1 VVWGVTYALL
11 RVGIQH
17 SPPLLF
23 AVIRMAGGGALL
35 LMVALALGRP
45 QPRGL
50 ATHGLLLIGGVL
62 NYALFYMGLN
72 YGVRSISAGETA
84 ILNYTAPLWIA
95 ISAHFALAQP
105 LGPRRIAG
113 LLLGFL
119 GVALVVGDKLRP
131 GSDPVWSAY
140 LFVSIGALS
149 WGVGSVFFVRYLQ
162 GTALEWAVALQN
174 LYGAVPLVFAWL
186 LFEGGAFPEPEPAFW
201 FALGFSILLASFVA
215 QLAFFSLLRRREA
228 AVVGSYMYLVPIVA
242 AASGWFLLSEPIA
255 LVALAGGLCILV
267 GISLVSRPTSARTAE
282 VGTLV

>member
-1 VVWGVTYALL
+1 VWGVTYALL

-23 AVIRMAGGGALL
+23 AALRMAGGGVLL
-35 LMVALALGRP
+35 LTVAVVLARP
-45 QPRGL
+45 QPTGL
-50 ATHGLLLIGGVL
+50 RTHSLLLVGGVL

-95 ISAHFALAQP
+95 LAAHFALAQP
-105 LGPRRIAG
+105 LGPRRIGG

-149 WGVGSVFFVRYLQ
+149 WGVGSVFFVRYLR
-162 GTALEWAVALQN
+162 GIALEWAVALQN
-174 LYGAVPLVFAWL
+174 LYGTLPLVVAWL
-186 LFEGGAFPEPEPAFW
+186 LFEGGALPEPEAAFW
-201 FALGFSILLASFVA
+201 FALGFSIVLASFVA
-215 QLAFFSLLRRREA
+215 QLAFFSLLRRRDA
-228 AVVGSYMYLVPIVA
+228 AIVGSYMYLTPVVA
-242 AASGWFLLSEPIA
+242 AASGWLLLSEPISV
-255 LVALAGGLCILV
+255 VALAGGCCILG
-267 GISLVSRPTSARTAE
+267 GISLASRPISARA
-282 VGTLV
+282 VQPGTLV